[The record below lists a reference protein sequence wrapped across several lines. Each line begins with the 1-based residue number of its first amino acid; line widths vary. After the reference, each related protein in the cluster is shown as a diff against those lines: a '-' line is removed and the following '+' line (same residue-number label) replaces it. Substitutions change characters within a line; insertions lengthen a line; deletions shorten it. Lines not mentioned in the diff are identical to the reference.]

1 MSDSSASTVQIDA
14 PLADVAAKLYAID
27 AYPTWLSSIKKVEVV
42 ESDDQGRALKA
53 NVSID
58 AGVMKDRAT
67 LIYDW
72 SSAPSEV
79 TFSLDEA
86 DMLTEMSGGYE
97 LKDNADDTVT
107 VTYELHVELSMPV
120 PDMMRT
126 KAERETI
133 DKALN
138 ELKSKLEA

>member
-1 MSDSSASTVQIDA
+1 MSQASKNSITIEASLEDVQALLFDPA
-14 PLADVAAKLYAID
+14 N
-27 AYPTWLSSIKKVEVV
+27 YPTWSSATPTAKALASDSEGRATKVEMTI
-42 ESDDQGRALKA
+42 KA
-53 NVSID
+53 GPV
-58 AGVMKDRAT
+58 KDRVT
-67 LIYDW
+67 LDYDW
-72 SSAPSEV
+72 SGAPTSLH
-79 TFSLDEA
+79 FSLDEA

-97 LKDNADDTVT
+97 LKDNGDDTVT